1 MTQEIMLRKSGL
13 LVCRLIR
20 GEGKLRVTHN
30 GHMWLD
36 SRGEGSTSR
45 VGVPKNTLCKFGGSE
60 VAAPPSNYPCVV
72 LITRPRE
79 I

>member
-1 MTQEIMLRKSGL
+1 MAQKIMLGKSSL

-30 GHMWLD
+30 GQMWPN
-36 SRGEGSTSR
+36 SRREGGTSG

-60 VAAPPSNYPCVV
+60 VAAPPLRSA
-72 LITRPRE
+72 LKATRE